1 MKMERKMKRELKVKK
16 LKLMNIKEKKTVM
29 KTTKMKQ
36 KTINSDTFIS
46 FYIKLVHN
54 NEIL

>member
-1 MKMERKMKRELKVKK
+1 MERKMKRELKVKK